1 MLYDWFCGPGS
12 HFRSKLA
19 KWIIILWICFTSQER
34 NIFFFCS
41 RVVDLLHAAC
51 VQVMIVSLMAKDDYT
66 QRVYIHACE
75 KHIKNYLKNKVGFF
89 ICSDLCERPIALKM
103 IIAKLVRAFSTFPFF
118 TTANCVEELCTIVEY
133 SNISHCDIVRLFL
146 VNPTNRF
153 VSVVTV

>member
-1 MLYDWFCGPGS
+1 MTGFVVQVHILGQNWQSGSLYCEYVSWAMKG
-12 HFRSKLA
+12 
-19 KWIIILWICFTSQER
+19 I
-34 NIFFFCS
+34 IFFFCS

-66 QRVYIHACE
+66 QRFYIHACE

-89 ICSDLCERPIALKM
+89 ICSDLCERPIAFKM
-103 IIAKLVRAFSTFPFF
+103 IIAKLVRAFSTFPFL